1 MQTVILSLSTLILS
15 VLWLWALWKHASAKR
30 QFKLQSRKQHAQLA
44 NAFIR
49 VRHAFVSDVYKA
61 DTIPRDKLLK
71 EAIECANI
79 LAQSEVIVEALTV
92 APQTASSHISRHMDQ
107 IQQLVERCG
116 NLKDPFLRDTCL
128 FYLAG
133 LLEHGKRNDEAQ
145 LLRNAVKHGTLRA
158 KALQAKT
165 LLLEPPLPENIRI
178 QLSAGSVQPGS
189 PSRAATTRK
198 RAASALDW
206 PLVTG
211 FIRYCSRIRSRT
223 VM

>member
-1 MQTVILSLSTLILS
+1 MLTVLFALSTLITAG
-15 VLWLWALWKHASAKR
+15 LWLEAIWRLTKLR
-30 QFKLQSRKQHAQLA
+30 QEHRNQSRKQHAQLA

-49 VRHAFVSDVYKA
+49 VRHAFVSDIYKA
-61 DTIPRDKLLK
+61 DTLPRDKLLK
-71 EAIECANI
+71 EAIDSAGI
-79 LAQSEVIVEALTV
+79 LAHCEIIVEELTA
-92 APQTASSHISRHMDQ
+92 APRSASSHITGKMDR
-107 IQQLVERCG
+107 IQELVERCG
-116 NLKDPFLRDTCL
+116 NLQDPFFRDTCL

-133 LLEHGKRNDEAQ
+133 LLEHGNRPDEAQ

-158 KALQAKT
+158 KALQAKP
-165 LLLEPPLPENIRI
+165 LLLEPALPEQIRSE
-178 QLSAGSVQPGS
+178 LHSASAQPVS

-211 FIRYCSRIRSRT
+211 FMRYCSKIRSRT